1 MNIRMDEKLK
11 SAIEYG
17 LGKNGFSV
25 LKPNQ
30 GEIIQAYLSGYDVL
44 FCSPT
49 GSGKS
54 LSFEIAP
61 FAYENLLG
69 KSNSCTC
76 IVVSP
81 LTALMK
87 TQVETLQN
95 RGISALYLRG
105 FDAVEN
111 ADFDTDENHSLSLGG
126 VKNGDYQ
133 LLFASPETLL
143 QNHRDLVLH
152 IAKKGILKTIFI
164 DEAHCIKKL

>member
-1 MNIRMDEKLK
+1 MDEKIK
-11 SAIEYG
+11 AAIDHG
-17 LGKNGFSV
+17 LEKNGFST

-30 GEIIQAYLSGYDVL
+30 GEIIKAYLSGYDVL

-69 KSNSCTC
+69 KNNSCTC

-87 TQVETLQN
+87 TQVETLKN
-95 RGISALYLRG
+95 RGIRALYLRG
-105 FDAVEN
+105 CDAVAN
-111 ADFDTDENHSLSLGG
+111 ADMDENHSLSLRG

-133 LLFASPETLL
+133 LLFSSPETIL
-143 QNHRDLVLH
+143 QNQRDLVLQ
-152 IAKKGILKTIFI
+152 IAKKGFLKTIFI

>member
-1 MNIRMDEKLK
+1 MDEKLK
-11 SAIEYG
+11 SAIDYG
-17 LGKNGFSV
+17 LKRNGFSG

-30 GEIIQAYLSGYDVL
+30 GEIVEAYLKGHDVL
-44 FCSPT
+44 FCSPK

-61 FAYENLLG
+61 FAHENLLG
-69 KSNSCTC
+69 KCSGCTC

-87 TQVETLQN
+87 TQVETLKG
-95 RGISALYLRG
+95 RGTRAVYLRG
-105 FDAVEN
+105 FDA
-111 ADFDTDENHSLSLGG
+111 DENVDSDSEEKQSFALRSI
-126 VKNGDYQ
+126 KNGDCQ

-143 QNHRDLVLH
+143 QCHRDIVLF
-152 IAKKGILKTIFI
+152 IARKGILKTIFI